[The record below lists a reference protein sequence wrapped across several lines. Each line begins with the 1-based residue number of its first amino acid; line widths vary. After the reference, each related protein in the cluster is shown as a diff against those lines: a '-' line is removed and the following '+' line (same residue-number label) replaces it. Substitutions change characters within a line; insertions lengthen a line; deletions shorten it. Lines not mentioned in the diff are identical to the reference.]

1 MGPDSS
7 SAFPPYLHSDKDNKS
22 KCTLSPHCVSATML
36 IALYLPIHPCYS
48 PTRLI
53 EFTFLEIRIEGLLDS
68 KQFARYHTA
77 IERAGI

>member
-1 MGPDSS
+1 MAPDSS
-7 SAFPPYLHSDKDNKS
+7 GAFPPYLRSDKVNKS
-22 KCTLSPHCVSATML
+22 KCIVSPHCVSATMP

-53 EFTFLEIRIEGLLDS
+53 EFTFSYIRIEGLLDS